1 MFDVPELDNMVYM
14 DLDRHSVVQC
24 ARVDKKW
31 NKLASSYV
39 FQEIPRLPKK
49 HHQEAFRRIV
59 LEDFLQ
65 EQDNAPGPSHRP
77 QPALSKYGHC
87 VRRICNLN
95 NILLYLKPTATKTT
109 KATKKPAKTTKSK
122 KTMQEPSADDLFC
135 HFLKR
140 CCNLQQDELSL
151 TKQHFEAPQK
161 LGFMHHMSLASI
173 RSLSISSYVNSVAL
187 TAATLQQVLIDVS
200 SSLESLTLSIPLLH
214 IESSHHAKRHQLSLI
229 GGDDEQDPL
238 ADRWIHF
245 QTLKILDIPAY
256 HNNNTIATQ
265 FWDWF
270 WPTCSHIT
278 SLEVAAFGPAACRH
292 LALGLEHM
300 PHLEK
305 VQFGRTDKQ
314 DIVELSDHDLSTMI
328 TAATGGIGWND
339 VRFKSTAHA
348 GTLAFRALLQH
359 HHSTLEELHFV
370 RHADSAATVALLRA
384 CPRLRVLA
392 ALDNK
397 DRPNI
402 RFPEVDAVDFGD
414 WDAEA
419 LAPRPWH
426 CAEVLETLQI
436 KIMGAAH
443 PLQRWDVQL
452 RRQTRVFQRLGRFVN
467 LQSLWLG
474 HEPKLTPVVRRK
486 GGRPAIDSDDDD
498 FYDSEE
504 DYDQDGDDDNDEE
517 EVVVDDPWSERQQ
530 GGLPMTWAAGVR
542 SLVSLE
548 KLRELNLSRMDSE
561 FEETVAH
568 WIVLA
573 LPNLRA
579 IRGLE
584 NREGQMEAYRFL
596 KQWYPKLIRD

>member
-31 NKLASSYV
+31 NKSASPYV

-59 LEDFLQ
+59 LEDYFQ
-65 EQDNAPGPSHRP
+65 DQDNALGPSHGP

-95 NILLYLKPTATKTT
+95 NILLYLKPTTTKTT
-109 KATKKPAKTTKSK
+109 KAATTNKPAKTTKST
-122 KTMQEPSADDLFC
+122 KTVQEPSADDLLF

-140 CCNLQQDELSL
+140 CRNLQQDELSL
-151 TKQHFEAPQK
+151 TKQHFESPQK
-161 LGFMHHMSLASI
+161 LGITHHMSLASI
-173 RSLSISSYVNSVAL
+173 RSLSISSDENSIAL
-187 TAATLQQVLIDVS
+187 TAATLQQVLIGVS
-200 SSLESLTLSIPLLH
+200 NSLESLTLSIPVLH
-214 IESSHHAKRHQLSLI
+214 IESSHRAKRLQRSVV
-229 GGDDEQDPL
+229 GGGDEQDSL

-256 HNNNTIATQ
+256 GDNDTTRTQ

-278 SLEVAAFGPAACRH
+278 SLEVAAFGPTACRH
-292 LALGLEHM
+292 LALGLGHM
-300 PHLEK
+300 PNLEK
-305 VQFGRTDKQ
+305 AQFGRTDKQ
-314 DIVELSDHDLSTMI
+314 DIIDLSDLDLSTMI
-328 TAATGGIGWND
+328 TAASSGIGWND

-348 GTLAFRALLQH
+348 GPLAFRALLQH

-370 RHADSAATVALLRA
+370 RHADSAGTTAMLRK

-402 RFPEVDAVDFGD
+402 RFPEVDAVHFAD

-419 LAPRPWH
+419 RAPRPWP
-426 CAEVLETLQI
+426 CAAALETLQI
-436 KIMGAAH
+436 KIVGTSD
-443 PLQRWDVQL
+443 PLVGWSE
-452 RRQTRVFQRLGRFVN
+452 RQKRQKRVFRRLGRFVN
-467 LQSLWLG
+467 LQVLWLG
-474 HEPKLTPVVRRK
+474 HEPKLTPVMKKKSQQR
-486 GGRPAIDSDDDD
+486 GTDSEDEDDE

-504 DYDQDGDDDNDEE
+504 YDEDDQEME
-517 EVVVDDPWSERQQ
+517 DPWSERQQ
-530 GGLPMTWAAGVR
+530 DGLTMTWDADVR
-542 SLVSLE
+542 NLQYL
-548 KLRELNLSRMDSE
+548 KNLRELNLSRMDID
-561 FEETVAH
+561 FQETVAH
-568 WIVLA
+568 WIVMA

-596 KQWYPKLIRD
+596 KQCHPKLIRD